1 MFKMLKSKLQMQSVI
16 AALIMGIVMSVGN
29 VYFRHNTITKFSL
42 LDFLSMLIWFFATLV
57 ICEFFFRKYKA
68 FTPKKH
74 SKSKFFDNKF
84 SSLYI
89 FGIIFAVFLIA
100 YLSYYPGIV
109 SYDIGKQYFQASG
122 LSELTS
128 FHPVLHTLLFR
139 FCLWI
144 GGNFKGMMISY
155 SLISMTFM
163 SVVFTAVIWYLGR
176 FKAQTWIKIVAL
188 LWVVLIPQ
196 NALISFVP
204 AKDTF
209 FAGFFILFLCELF
222 EILRSKGGKLTK
234 LSTVRFIVFGAFA
247 CLLRNNALYAFI
259 LFAVIFLIVF
269 KKYFIRFAAVLG
281 IAVLVSYI
289 IFPLAGVLGTD
300 AHEVLSLPAQQIANV
315 ASKLENEFLYDNSA
329 NMMFFFPK
337 GVDKYNPRYAD
348 PIKDQIVIDERTSM
362 GDFIRLWGGLLVN
375 YPVDY
380 IDAAATLNLAYWYPD
395 TEYPDENSSRIYIET
410 YVYPIFEER
419 LGFKQ
424 EPVLPFRDYYES
436 FAGNCDWQNV
446 PVLKQLFGIGTPIF
460 VCVFGILL
468 CFVKK
473 QRRKALVFI
482 LPACLWLT
490 FMAGPVSNFRYIYP
504 IFAAYPLLLGTLF
517 IKEKE

>member
-1 MFKMLKSKLQMQSVI
+1 MFKILKSKLQIQSVI
-16 AALIMGIVMSVGN
+16 AASIMGVVMSVGN

-42 LDFLSMLIWFFATLV
+42 LDFLSMLIWFCATLV

-68 FTPKKH
+68 FKPKEY
-74 SKSKFFDNKF
+74 SGSRFFDNKF
-84 SSLYI
+84 AFVYI

-122 LSELTS
+122 RSELTA

-144 GGNFKGMMISY
+144 GGNFKGMMIAY
-155 SLISMTFM
+155 SLISITFM
-163 SVVFTAVIWYLGR
+163 SAVFTAVFWYLGR
-176 FKAQTWIKIVAL
+176 FKAQTWIRITAL
-188 LWVVLIPQ
+188 LWVVLVPQ
-196 NALISFVP
+196 NALMSFVP

-209 FAGFFILFLCELF
+209 FAGFFVLLLCEIF
-222 EILRSKGGKLTK
+222 EILRNKSKKLTK
-234 LSTVRFIVFGAFA
+234 LSAVRFIVFGAFA

-259 LFAVIFLIVF
+259 LFAILFLIIF
-269 KKYFIRFAAVLG
+269 RNYFIRFAAVLG

-289 IFPLAGVLGTD
+289 IFPLSGVLSTD
-300 AHEVLSLPAQQIANV
+300 THEILSLPAQQIAN
-315 ASKLENEFLYDNSA
+315 ATSKFENEISYDDSVYLEA
-329 NMMFFFPK
+329 FFPE
-337 GVDKYNPRYAD
+337 GVSKYNPRYAD

-362 GDFIRLWGGLLVN
+362 GGFINLWGSVLVK

-380 IDAAATLNLAYWYPD
+380 IDAAATLNLGYWYPD
-395 TEYPDENSSRIYIET
+395 TEYPDKNSGRIYIET
-410 YVYPIFEER
+410 YVYSFFEENFD
-419 LGFKQ
+419 FKQ
-424 EPVLPFRDYYES
+424 EPVLPFRTYYES
-436 FAGNCDWQNV
+436 FAGKCDWQNI

-460 VCVFGILL
+460 VCAFGILL

-473 QRRKALVFI
+473 KKHKALVFL